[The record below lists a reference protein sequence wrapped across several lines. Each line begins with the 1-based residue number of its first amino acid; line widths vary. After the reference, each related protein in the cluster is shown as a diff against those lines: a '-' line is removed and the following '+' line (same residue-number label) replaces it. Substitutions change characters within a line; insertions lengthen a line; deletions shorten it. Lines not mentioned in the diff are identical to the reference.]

1 MEKVTYE
8 QLLRSH
14 GKKVKAKVL
23 RVQLSPVNLEGK
35 ISVEGNDVYICFNDD
50 LVGFRPKDMLGY
62 SNSWQCASNV
72 NTELKQWCV
81 YDFEFTE
88 E

>member
-1 MEKVTYE
+1 MGDVTYK
-8 QLLRSH
+8 QLSTSH
-14 GKKVKAKVL
+14 GKSFKAQVL
-23 RVQLSPVNLEGK
+23 RVQRNPVNIEGK
-35 ISVEGNDVYICFNDD
+35 ISVEGNEVYLCFNDD

-81 YDFEFTE
+81 YDFKFT
-88 E
+88 